1 MEQQYCNGKPF
12 VLSTVN
18 MERFAELIICGFNP
32 MKLFAEILLQCLGQ
46 QCLLF
51 NYIAKK
57 YSPGNFAAT
66 GQCYLHY
73 FCSSLPT

>member
-12 VLSTVN
+12 VLNTIN

-46 QCLLF
+46 
-51 NYIAKK
+51 
-57 YSPGNFAAT
+57 
-66 GQCYLHY
+66 
-73 FCSSLPT
+73 